1 MPEATSPTMSTP
13 YQTILYEAGDGVAR
27 LTLNRPEAL
36 NAIDPQ
42 MQDEL
47 GDAIRAAQA
56 DEQVTALIL
65 TGAGDRAFCSG
76 MDLRAFQGRAAAST
90 PLSARGVR
98 RAAAR
103 HPLALMSKPV
113 IAAVNGLAYG
123 GGLELC
129 LLCDIVIAAEHAT
142 FAAAEVTRGL
152 IPGNGA
158 TQRLPRKIGL
168 TYALEMLLT
177 GLPVDARK
185 ASRIGLANDVVSAA
199 DLLPAAAKIAAA
211 IGANGPLA
219 VSMAKEAACRG
230 LEMSLDKGLELESD
244 LLTLVQGTDDAKEGV
259 RAFIEK
265 RKPAWA
271 GK

>member
-1 MPEATSPTMSTP
+1 MSTS
-13 YQTILYEAGDGVAR
+13 YQTILYEARDGAAL
-27 LTLNRPEAL
+27 LTLNRPQAL

-42 MQDEL
+42 MLDEL
-47 GDAIRAAQA
+47 GDAIRIAQA
-56 DEQVTALIL
+56 DEQVAALIL
-65 TGAGDRAFCSG
+65 TGTGERAFCSG
-76 MDLRAFQGRAAAST
+76 MDLRAFQGRAAAAT
-90 PLSARGVR
+90 PLSARAVR
-98 RAAAR
+98 RAAQR
-103 HPLALMSKPV
+103 HPLAVMTKPV

-177 GLPVDARK
+177 GLPVDAQK
-185 ASRIGLANDVVSAA
+185 AARIGLVNEVVAATDLLSAA
-199 DLLPAAAKIAAA
+199 ARIAAA
-211 IGANGPLA
+211 IGANGPVA
-219 VSMAKEAACRG
+219 VRMAKEAACRG
-230 LEMSLDKGLELESD
+230 LEMPLEKGLELESD

-265 RKPAWA
+265 RKPVWT
-271 GK
+271 GQ